1 MPTSYTSLL
10 GLALPVTGEL
20 SGAWGNTVNDS
31 ITSLLD
37 TAVAGT
43 TTLSSDA
50 DVTLSTTTGAAN
62 QARQAVILW
71 TAGGTVTRNITA
83 PAASKAYVV
92 INKTSSTQSIV
103 IRGVGPTTGVTV
115 RAGQQALVVWDGLD
129 FVEVASGNVDGPASS
144 TDNAVVRFDGT
155 TGKLIQNSTATIDDS
170 GNFVATGNVNSSAAT
185 ATVFSTPTNLTV
197 GAAATTLSL
206 GAATG
211 TAAINNTTVTAS
223 NATTVSLGAATGT
236 TSINNATVTLGN
248 ATTLNMNGANPTVA
262 STATGTL
269 TLFNTAL
276 TTANAFGAATTIA
289 LGITGT
295 TARTV
300 NIATGATSASTF
312 TFGGAA
318 TSATHVIKIGTGS
331 GGTATFDA
339 GNAGSIGRLFPT
351 ITTGAINI
359 AAGQTTGSLAVM
371 GAQTSGTFTLGGTAS
386 TGAITIGQSTGAQTI
401 NIGTGVNTAATK
413 TINIGTNGTTGTTA
427 IRIGTDGANLRL
439 PFHTDLG
446 NSTQLWSAADYVLAL
461 GDIGA
466 IRATTGSVAV
476 TKNVYYNGTNFV
488 QTDGSQ
494 SSDLAYFYLGG
505 LQTKYAA
512 PGGTSG
518 AAVTMNDVWSL
529 SYNGLIGY
537 SQGGANVSL
546 TCAGADLEV
555 YDDNFA
561 FANNTDATKKAFF
574 DASGITTGTTRTYT
588 LPNINGT
595 LATLANISQTFTG
608 QTSIIPATNSAS
620 ITIGAIPQTGTITLG
635 RSQATHTMDIG
646 AGPTLSGNTKTIN
659 FGTAGV
665 SGSTTNI
672 NIGPSDP
679 TAQLTGT
686 QILYG
691 PWIAST
697 ALSPS
702 YPTKTGL
709 TISNAETG
717 TFTVP
722 GVVSAI
728 FKTSSQDGANFSAPY
743 EVGRL
748 EYKETS
754 GAGAPAPQLILS
766 TFENVV
772 NRVSLFHDPATYRTY
787 LGTGINTAEI
797 DTFYGGSGSV
807 AIGLSALTSVT
818 SVTNPAPP
826 YTVAIGVSAA
836 YVSHSSTGLVTYGG
850 HNIALG
856 YESGRLDCSLLRT
869 ASIGDSNIFIG
880 NSVGKVN
887 ADTADA
893 SIGTTNIFIGFE
905 AGQRT
910 DKSFL
915 NNNIGIGF
923 QAGTGLPSGTGN
935 TVVIGAVAATFEPSL
950 TSGDVLI
957 GNGGGWALLQGDFG
971 VSFFDSITFNGNQAL
986 ALRNTGGLSFYDSEF
1001 KIIDNVDPTKVAVFD
1016 ATGITTATTRTLTVP
1031 NASGT
1036 LALTSGTQT
1045 FSGTTTFSGTFTLS
1059 GTTSAISLGTSQTSG
1074 TMTIGGTAGTGT
1086 IVIGRSTG
1094 AQTLSL
1100 AGGATTSGT
1109 TKTVNIGT
1117 AGVSGSTTNINI
1129 GSAVSGATT
1138 TTAVSGNFTVQG
1150 VTVGLGGGA
1159 VSTNTAVGASALAA
1173 ETTGTSNTAV
1183 GNRALEIANG
1193 GGGSNT
1199 AVGAVAMGSM
1209 TTGSDN
1215 VAIGSLAMYA
1225 ATTGA
1230 ANIAIGS
1237 TAMFNGILTGNY
1249 NTAIGTGAGN
1259 SLTSGS
1265 YNNFIG
1271 ASSGSTVTTG
1281 SNNVIIGGYTGSA
1294 APISATG
1301 SNWIVLSDGAG
1312 NVRQAIDATSVQ
1324 SLTGAA
1330 VVYAPAPAA
1339 TISALTTLTNAQIL
1353 PQIVVTSGTSFTLT
1367 MPLGS
1372 TLETLVAW
1380 AGTNLGFE
1388 FSLINTASGTIT
1400 MALNTGVTLVGT
1412 MTVLTGISARFRIR
1426 RTAANTFVLYRIG

>member
-155 TGKLIQNSTATIDDS
+155 TGKLIQDSTATIDDS

-211 TAAINNTTVTAS
+211 TTAINNTTVTAS

-413 TINIGTNGTTGTTA
+413 TINIGTNGTTGTTN
-427 IRIGTDGANLRL
+427 IRIGTDSANLRL

-476 TKNVYYNGTNFV
+476 TTNVYYDGTNFI

-494 SSDLAYFYLGG
+494 PSNLAYFYLGG

-512 PGGTSG
+512 AGGTSG

-537 SQGGANVSL
+537 SQGGANVPL
-546 TCAGADLEV
+546 TCSGADLQV

-588 LPNINGT
+588 LPNIDGT
-595 LATLANISQTFTG
+595 LATVANISQTFTG
-608 QTSIIPATNSAS
+608 PTSIIPTNNGAD
-620 ITIGAIPQTGTITLG
+620 IRIGAIPQTGTVTVG
-635 RSQATHTMDIG
+635 RSQVTHTLEIG
-646 AGPTLSGNTKTIN
+646 VGATLSGSTKTIN
-659 FGTAGV
+659 FGTAGL
-665 SGSTTNI
+665 SGSTT
-672 NIGPSDP
+672 
-679 TAQLTGT
+679 T
-686 QILYG
+686 
-691 PWIAST
+691 
-697 ALSPS
+697 
-702 YPTKTGL
+702 
-709 TISNAETG
+709 
-717 TFTVP
+717 
-722 GVVSAI
+722 
-728 FKTSSQDGANFSAPY
+728 
-743 EVGRL
+743 
-748 EYKETS
+748 
-754 GAGAPAPQLILS
+754 
-766 TFENVV
+766 
-772 NRVSLFHDPATYRTY
+772 
-787 LGTGINTAEI
+787 
-797 DTFYGGSGSV
+797 
-807 AIGLSALTSVT
+807 
-818 SVTNPAPP
+818 
-826 YTVAIGVSAA
+826 
-836 YVSHSSTGLVTYGG
+836 
-850 HNIALG
+850 
-856 YESGRLDCSLLRT
+856 
-869 ASIGDSNIFIG
+869 
-880 NSVGKVN
+880 
-887 ADTADA
+887 
-893 SIGTTNIFIGFE
+893 
-905 AGQRT
+905 
-910 DKSFL
+910 
-915 NNNIGIGF
+915 
-923 QAGTGLPSGTGN
+923 
-935 TVVIGAVAATFEPSL
+935 
-950 TSGDVLI
+950 
-957 GNGGGWALLQGDFG
+957 
-971 VSFFDSITFNGNQAL
+971 
-986 ALRNTGGLSFYDSEF
+986 
-1001 KIIDNVDPTKVAVFD
+1001 
-1016 ATGITTATTRTLTVP
+1016 
-1031 NASGT
+1031 
-1036 LALTSGTQT
+1036 
-1045 FSGTTTFSGTFTLS
+1045 
-1059 GTTSAISLGTSQTSG
+1059 
-1074 TMTIGGTAGTGT
+1074 
-1086 IVIGRSTG
+1086 
-1094 AQTLSL
+1094 
-1100 AGGATTSGT
+1100 
-1109 TKTVNIGT
+1109 
-1117 AGVSGSTTNINI
+1117 INI
-1129 GSAVSGATT
+1129 GSAVSGSTT
-1138 TTAVSGNFTVQG
+1138 TTAVNGNFTAQG

-1159 VSTNTAVGASALAA
+1159 ISTNTAVGASALAA
-1173 ETTGTSNTAV
+1173 NTTGTFNTAI
-1183 GNRALEIANG
+1183 GASALSAVN
-1193 GGGSNT
+1193 SN
-1199 AVGAVAMGSM
+1199 
-1209 TTGSDN
+1209 N
-1215 VAIGSLAMYA
+1215 
-1225 ATTGA
+1225 
-1230 ANIAIGS
+1230 
-1237 TAMFNGILTGNY
+1237 
-1249 NTAIGTGAGN
+1249 NTAIGTGALQSATTGANN
-1259 SLTSGS
+1259 SA
-1265 YNNFIG
+1265 IG
-1271 ASSGSTVTTG
+1271 ASALSNLVTGNQNTALGDGALTSLNGYNSNVAVGKNAMSSAQCSEAVGIGFNALAASTGAANVAVGSQTMQATTSGGFNTAVGYQSLITNSTGAGNTAVGSLALNLSTGQQNIGIGYNAGSSITTG
-1281 SNNVIIGGYTGSA
+1281 SNNVVIGSYTGSGG
-1294 APISATG
+1294 PISATG

-1312 NVRQAIDATSVQ
+1312 NVRQSFDSSGNSQMV
-1324 SLTGAA
+1324 SGAA
-1330 VVYAPAPAA
+1330 VVYCPTPT
-1339 TISALTTLTNAQIL
+1339 TISAAGTLTNADIQAQI
-1353 PQIVVTSGTSFTLT
+1353 INTTGTTYTLT
-1367 MPLGS
+1367 MPLGT
-1372 TLETLVAW
+1372 TLETLIPWSSV
-1380 AGTNLGFE
+1380 NLGYDFYV
-1388 FSLINTASGTIT
+1388 LNTASGTVT
-1400 MALNTGVTLVGT
+1400 MAANTGVTIVGRT
-1412 MTVLTGISARFRIR
+1412 TVLTNIAGQFRIR
-1426 RTAANTFVLYRIG
+1426 RTAANTFIVYRIN